1 MPISLQHLSVY
12 GTLSDFTSSNGIS
25 KQKEVWAIKQSFKY
39 SRNISFY
46 RAIYTLIFI
55 AQFKDK
61 YMDICDARIIFKIG
75 HHLLPKYIDCDIWY
89 INTSKLIK
97 NDGNIRS
104 LPFCRYLIIGFH
116 AHAPKSQSA
125 VLRNTW
131 ILHKHYCP
139 LKRSWGVKPKIL
151 AMFVFHCY
159 SCKSNIFPV
168 ARWLLCGQGS
178 YCPREFL
185 NNVVVLL

>member
-1 MPISLQHLSVY
+1 MRC
-12 GTLSDFTSSNGIS
+12 SNYFQNRAPFAS
-25 KQKEVWAIKQSFKY
+25 KILRFQYMMYKY
-39 SRNISFY
+39 
-46 RAIYTLIFI
+46 
-55 AQFKDK
+55 
-61 YMDICDARIIFKIG
+61 
-75 HHLLPKYIDCDIWY
+75 
-89 INTSKLIK
+89 SKLIK

-125 VLRNTW
+125 VLRKTW

-168 ARWLLCGQGS
+168 ARWLLCGQGFVTPKGIS
-178 YCPREFL
+178 QY
-185 NNVVVLL
+185 VVVVYFKCILPSFLLCSSCSPTH

>member
-1 MPISLQHLSVY
+1 MRC
-12 GTLSDFTSSNGIS
+12 SNYFQNRAPFDS
-25 KQKEVWAIKQSFKY
+25 KI
-39 SRNISFY
+39 
-46 RAIYTLIFI
+46 
-55 AQFKDK
+55 
-61 YMDICDARIIFKIG
+61 
-75 HHLLPKYIDCDIWY
+75 YIDGNILY

-139 LKRSWGVKPKIL
+139 IKEIVRSETENSCYVCFPLLFLQKQYISCGKVIAMWTRFVLPKGI
-151 AMFVFHCY
+151 
-159 SCKSNIFPV
+159 S
-168 ARWLLCGQGS
+168 Q
-178 YCPREFL
+178 
-185 NNVVVLL
+185 